1 MNRGWKARIHNLVH
15 PFKKKK
21 DTLTGERATGVI
33 LLVDIVNYSA
43 QAGRAGDEKSEL
55 FLKSFVKEVKEIVM
69 RYEGTFIKSD
79 GDAVIIF
86 INDILKFLELVQELR
101 RRSKKNDFNYY
112 GIRGEIR
119 IVAHYGRFRLDLSK
133 EGQYDIIGAEV
144 IKVFRIEKIAGK
156 HQVVITAILFDMVK
170 HDLKDCHVR
179 WEPLGP
185 MKFKGF
191 DEPISLYRLVFP
203 DEVKA
208 KPRHVLGWETAME
221 NLENQT
227 KQIPVFGDF
236 YPPIDME
243 KNFINLD
250 IVREGEVNVD
260 GAPIPKMGSP
270 WNREHRG
277 AYERRDDEDKEE
289 KRETILEQE
298 RKQRYTNAADL
309 YENYRQGVILGMPGS
324 GKTTIL
330 SYFAYRELEKNR
342 QLKEKKKQRV
352 VLFIQC
358 RDVLDFNH
366 WYHLTRCQE
375 WPGEIDPEANDILK
389 YFTFHFVSNVKSSQS
404 LTVEEI
410 EELEKTEKYVLEAYN
425 NGNLT
430 LLIDALDE
438 CKTIEIKKSI
448 LDFVKVLFKP
458 LSSLDHGENI
468 QEESRVFLSARY
480 FEKQELFTGKEASV
494 FQPVFEVHDLNREQL
509 RDLARYF
516 YQTDPQLLKEF
527 DAVVWQDENVIKVA
541 STPLTALLVLAYF
554 ENFKQLETRYSLY
567 NILVTFIL
575 IRAWDQIKSKN
586 FRKKFKE
593 MKTFFKKAREKN
605 IFQDHEYKEAGEV
618 YDILS
623 FLAFDFLAGEAKN
636 KVKDKE
642 KRINEQAILGLFEKC
657 KKDGTIWLKRFVEDH
672 LLARTGN
679 DQYVFI
685 HFTVMEYLAAR
696 FMVEKYKN
704 SDFLE
709 DINYGIDLNNVE
721 RGFFQSEILP
731 IAVGSEVIT
740 GIGIFKLLKEHTHKI
755 ENKEDQKLYYKTVFK
770 ALAEFESFTRRWK
783 ETVQINYL
791 QKDIEKILRE
801 NADAIEWIYKYI
813 RRLLLTKDKEELKA
827 ALKEYNG
834 VAKLSQPHLLK
845 SYLAYEEFSEEDS
858 ETELYR
864 TRLLEQLIETRH
876 LDEWLDKSETRRID
890 PLVLEQIQH
899 LAALDPD
906 SLLVFDTGEFSPEDK
921 NFKYYARSTGTQ
933 LKGFLGS
940 PNLKHSKSVNCIRV
954 CDNTVISGSD
964 DGTIKYWDIR
974 SGKETLCLEAHSHGV
989 IDIGI
994 TEKMIISAGSNGE
1007 IKLWDKE
1014 TAEKIRDLGT
1024 PVEKLNV
1031 MAVDSQ
1037 TIVLGTGDGTINIID
1052 MEKQKEGK
1060 ILNAHQYEIESIALA
1075 GKTIISGGADGSIYA
1090 WDLET
1095 RGKTWTFEGHADAVR
1110 DIVVTGETFISGA
1123 ADGTLTLWDIKTGQ
1137 AIKNFERHTERIETI
1152 AVSGKKIAAGA
1163 VDGFIKIW
1171 DLDTGKILR
1180 SIRAHIF
1187 GVNSVAIKDDIIIS
1201 AAGDASI
1208 KLWHMENGK
1217 EAMGF
1222 KRHHGERVN
1231 SVAIMGDNIVTGSDD
1246 NTIKTWNTVTR
1257 KATVMKGHTMNVGC
1271 VLATRGF
1278 IISGSA
1284 SGDIKIWDMESKRE
1298 IRTLKGHKKRVNCL
1312 GLNDNQIISGASDKT
1327 IKLWDINSG
1336 KEIHTFT
1343 GHKGRVNCLEAVN
1356 GFIVSGSSTGEI
1368 KIWNIESRVEADSF
1382 AAHQTA
1388 VSDLVVR
1395 RKQFISASYD
1405 HTIKLWNQDTQRCIR
1420 VFEGHTQPVNCVEI
1434 IGEYTLL
1441 SGASDG
1447 TLKLWNI
1454 HSGQCI
1460 KTIKLGWIPMD
1471 IACEAGNPNYIVTAN
1486 ANGTLTFFDLSDILN
1501 PGARTGEN
1509 R

>member
-1 MNRGWKARIHNLVH
+1 MTGKWKTRIHSLIH
-15 PFKKKK
+15 PIKKEE
-21 DTLTGERATGVI
+21 DTLTGERATGVL

-43 QAGRAGDEKSEL
+43 QAGRAGDEKSEG
-55 FLKSFVKEVKEIVM
+55 FLKRFVKDVKEVVK
-69 RYEGTFIKSD
+69 RHKGTFIKSD

-101 RRSKKNDFNYY
+101 RRSKKNDFDSY
-112 GIRGEIR
+112 GIRGDIR

-144 IKVFRIEKIAGK
+144 IKVFRIEKVAGK
-156 HQVVITAILFDMVK
+156 HQVVITKMLFDMVK
-170 HDLKDCHVR
+170 HDLKDSHIRC
-179 WEPLGP
+179 EPLGP
-185 MKFKGF
+185 MKFKSF

-203 DEVKA
+203 DEVKE
-208 KPRHVLGWETAME
+208 KPQHVLGWETARE
-221 NLENQT
+221 NLEKQA

-250 IVREGEVNVD
+250 IVREGDVNVN
-260 GAPIPKMGSP
+260 GTPIQKTPPPG
-270 WNREHRG
+270 NREHRG
-277 AYERRDDEDKEE
+277 TYEIGEYE
-289 KRETILEQE
+289 KRETIREKDMKE
-298 RKQRYTNAADL
+298 RSTNASSL
-309 YENYRQGVILGMPGS
+309 YEKYRRGIILGMPGS

-330 SYFAYRELEKNR
+330 NYFAYRELEKNR
-342 QLKEKKKQRV
+342 RLKEKKKKRV

-358 RDVLDFNH
+358 RDILDFND
-366 WYHLTRCQE
+366 WYHLNRCQE
-375 WPGEIDPEANDILK
+375 WPGEIDPEADDILK
-389 YFTFHFVSNVKSSQS
+389 YFTFNFVSNVKSPQS
-404 LTVEEI
+404 LTAEEI
-410 EELEKTEKYVLEAYN
+410 EELEKAEKHVIAAYN

-438 CKTIEIKKSI
+438 CKTTEIKKSI
-448 LDFVKVLFKP
+448 LEFVKVLFKP
-458 LSSLDHGENI
+458 LSSQEHRNNI
-468 QEESRVFLSARY
+468 PEGSRVFLSARY
-480 FEKQELFTGKEASV
+480 FEKQEHFTGKEADI

-516 YQTDPQLLKEF
+516 YQADPQLFKEF

-554 ENFKQLETRYSLY
+554 ENSKQLETRYSLY
-567 NILVTFIL
+567 NILITFIL

-623 FLAFDFLAGEAKN
+623 FLAYDFLAGEAK
-636 KVKDKE
+636 DKEKNRE
-642 KRINEQAILGLFEKC
+642 KRINEMAILGLFEKC
-657 KKDGTIWLKRFVEDH
+657 KKDGTIWLNRFVADH
-672 LLARTGN
+672 LLARTGY

-685 HFTVMEYLAAR
+685 HFSVMEYLAAR
-696 FMVEKYKN
+696 FMVEKYKD

-709 DINYGIDLNNVE
+709 DINYNIDLARVE

-740 GIGIFKLLKEHTHKI
+740 GIGIFRLLKNHTRKI

-770 ALAEFESFTRRWK
+770 ALAEFESFTRRRK
-783 ETVQINYL
+783 EAVQINYL
-791 QKDIEKILRE
+791 QEETEKELRE

-813 RRLLLTKDKEELKA
+813 RRLLLTKDKEELNA

-834 VAKLSQPHLLK
+834 VAKLSQPLLLIN
-845 SYLAYEEFSEEDS
+845 YLTYEEFYEGDS
-858 ETELYR
+858 ETDLYR
-864 TRLLEQLIETRH
+864 IRLLEQLIEARH

-890 PLVLEQIQH
+890 PSVLKEIQQ

-906 SLLVFDTGEFSPEDK
+906 SLLVFDPGEFSPEDK

-940 PNLKHSKSVNCIRV
+940 PNLKHSKSINCIHV

-994 TEKMIISAGSNGE
+994 TGKMIISAGSNGE

-1014 TAEKIRDLGT
+1014 TTEKIRDLGT

-1031 MAVDSQ
+1031 MAVNSQ

-1052 MEKQKEGK
+1052 MEKQKEAK
-1060 ILNAHQYEIESIALA
+1060 TLNAHQCEIESIALA
-1075 GKTIISGGADGSIYA
+1075 GKTIISGGADGSIYT

-1095 RGKTWTFEGHADAVR
+1095 GKQTCSFEGHADAVK
-1110 DIVVTGETFISGA
+1110 DIVVTGDTFISGA
-1123 ADGTLTLWDIKTGQ
+1123 ADGTLTLWNIKTGQ
-1137 AIKNFERHTERIETI
+1137 AIKNFERHTEQIMSI
-1152 AVSGKKIAAGA
+1152 AVSGKKIASGAG
-1163 VDGFIKIW
+1163 DGFIKVW

-1187 GVNSVAIKDDIIIS
+1187 EVNSVAIKDDIIIS
-1201 AAGDASI
+1201 AAGDAAI

-1217 EAMGF
+1217 EVMSF
-1222 KRHHGERVN
+1222 NRHHGERIN
-1231 SVAIMGDNIVTGSDD
+1231 SVAIMGDNIVSGSDD
-1246 NTIKTWNTVTR
+1246 NTVKTWNTATR
-1257 KATVMKGHTMNVGC
+1257 KAAVMKGHTMNVGC
-1271 VLATRGF
+1271 VLASDEL

-1298 IRTLKGHKKRVNCL
+1298 IRTLKGHKSWVNCL
-1312 GLNDNQIISGASDKT
+1312 ALNDNQIISGASDKT
-1327 IKLWDINSG
+1327 IKLWNINSG

-1343 GHKGRVNCLEAVN
+1343 GHKGHVNCLQAAN

-1368 KIWNIESRVEADSF
+1368 KIWNIGNRGEAGSF
-1382 AAHQTA
+1382 TAHQTA
-1388 VSDLVVR
+1388 VSDLAIR
-1395 RKQFISASYD
+1395 RKQVISASYD
-1405 HTIKLWNQDTQRCIR
+1405 HTIKLWNQETRRCIR

-1460 KTIKLGWIPMD
+1460 KTIKLGWIPLD
-1471 IACEAGNPNYIVTAN
+1471 ITCEPGNPNYIVTAN

-1501 PGARTGEN
+1501 PGA
-1509 R
+1509 